1 MSSYIFSLVTRAAIA
16 ISKEARVPAESEAY
30 AQATQ
35 DAADILAHLCA
46 YVEALEACV
55 PPPKVAMIEAQVSA
69 NYPIKTLAQSLFP
82 HLFDAQTKEQQP

>member
-1 MSSYIFSLVTRAAIA
+1 MNNHIFSLITRATVAITKQA
-16 ISKEARVPAESEAY
+16 SVPAGSEAY

-55 PPPKVAMIEAQVSA
+55 FPPTVATIEAQISA
-69 NYPIKTLAQSLFP
+69 SHPIKTLDQL
-82 HLFDAQTKEQQP
+82 LED

>member
-1 MSSYIFSLVTRAAIA
+1 MSSYIFSLIARATIA
-16 ISKEARVPAESEAY
+16 ISKQASVPVESEAY

-55 PPPKVAMIEAQVSA
+55 NQVHVATIEAQVSA
-69 NYPIKTLAQSLFP
+69 SRPIKTLDQILE
-82 HLFDAQTKEQQP
+82 D

>member
-1 MSSYIFSLVTRAAIA
+1 MSGHIFSLITRATVA
-16 ISKEARVPAESEAY
+16 ISKQAEMPAESEAY

-55 PPPKVAMIEAQVSA
+55 NQTHVAEIEAEVSA
-69 NYPIKTLAQSLFP
+69 DYPIKTLDQILE
-82 HLFDAQTKEQQP
+82 D

>member
-1 MSSYIFSLVTRAAIA
+1 MSKHIYSLVTRATIA
-16 ISKEARVPAESEAY
+16 ISKQAMMPAESEAY

-55 PPPKVAMIEAQVSA
+55 DQAHVATIEARVSA
-69 NYPIKTLAQSLFP
+69 DRPIKTLDQILE
-82 HLFDAQTKEQQP
+82 D

>member
-1 MSSYIFSLVTRAAIA
+1 MSKHITSLVTRATVA
-16 ISKEARVPAESEAY
+16 ISKQATLARDDDRY

-55 PPPKVAMIEAQVSA
+55 NQTHLATIEAQVSA
-69 NYPIKTLAQSLFP
+69 SHPIKTLDQL
-82 HLFDAQTKEQQP
+82 LED

>member
-1 MSSYIFSLVTRAAIA
+1 MSSHIFTLVTRATVA
-16 ISKEARVPAESEAY
+16 ISKQAGVPAESEAY

-55 PPPKVAMIEAQVSA
+55 DQAHVAAIEAQVSA
-69 NYPIKTLAQSLFP
+69 AYPIKTLTQILE
-82 HLFDAQTKEQQP
+82 D

>member
-1 MSSYIFSLVTRAAIA
+1 MNNHIFSLVTRATFA
-16 ISKEARVPAESEAY
+16 ISKQAEMDVDDTRF

-55 PPPKVAMIEAQVSA
+55 PPPKVA
-69 NYPIKTLAQSLFP
+69 
-82 HLFDAQTKEQQP
+82 

>member
-1 MSSYIFSLVTRAAIA
+1 MSKHIYSLVTRATFA
-16 ISKEARVPAESEAY
+16 ISKQAEMDVDDARY

-55 PPPKVAMIEAQVSA
+55 NQVHVATIEAEVSA
-69 NYPIKTLAQSLFP
+69 NYPIKTLDQILE
-82 HLFDAQTKEQQP
+82 D

>member
-1 MSSYIFSLVTRAAIA
+1 MNNHIASLVTRATFA
-16 ISKEARVPAESEAY
+16 ISKPAGMPAESEAY

-55 PPPKVAMIEAQVSA
+55 NQIHVAKIEAQVSA
-69 NYPIKTLAQSLFP
+69 NYPIKTLDQILE
-82 HLFDAQTKEQQP
+82 D

>member
-1 MSSYIFSLVTRAAIA
+1 MSGHIFSLITRAVIA
-16 ISKEARVPAESEAY
+16 ISKQAGVPAESEAY

-55 PPPKVAMIEAQVSA
+55 SPPTVATIEAQVSA
-69 NYPIKTLAQSLFP
+69 SHPIKTLDQILE
-82 HLFDAQTKEQQP
+82 D

>member
-1 MSSYIFSLVTRAAIA
+1 MNNHIFSLVTRATFA
-16 ISKEARVPAESEAY
+16 ISKQAEMDVDDTRF

-55 PPPKVAMIEAQVSA
+55 PPPKVAEIEAEVSA
-69 NYPIKTLAQSLFP
+69 SHPIKTVTQILE
-82 HLFDAQTKEQQP
+82 D

>member
-1 MSSYIFSLVTRAAIA
+1 MNNHIFSLVTRAAIA
-16 ISKEARVPAESEAY
+16 ISRQARMPAESEAY

-55 PPPKVAMIEAQVSA
+55 NQVHVATIEAQVSA
-69 NYPIKTLAQSLFP
+69 SHPIKTVTQILE
-82 HLFDAQTKEQQP
+82 T